1 MINQVAVVEFPKLR
15 EVPPFYR
22 HARSLDH
29 HIVTRCTDLG
39 NLIPL
44 TILPP
49 FKGQNPADALDG
61 PVGVKL

>member
-1 MINQVAVVEFPKLR
+1 MEFPKLR
-15 EVPPFYR
+15 EVPHFYR

-44 TILPP
+44 IILSP
-49 FKGQNPADALDG
+49 FKGQNLADTLDRA
-61 PVGVKL
+61 VGVKL